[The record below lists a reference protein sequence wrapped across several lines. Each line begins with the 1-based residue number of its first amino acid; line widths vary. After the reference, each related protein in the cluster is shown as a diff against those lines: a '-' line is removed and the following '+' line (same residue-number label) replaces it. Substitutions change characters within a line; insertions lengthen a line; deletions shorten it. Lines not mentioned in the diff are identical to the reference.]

1 MTTIH
6 IYLDKRSLRAGGE
19 AQLKIGI
26 NKKGSSS
33 YIPLGVR
40 LLPSQWDKTRERIKE
55 HPRKAQL
62 QSFIDGRK
70 ARVQQIILELTE
82 REELVGLTA
91 TKIKDKVLDILEP
104 DEERDSFY
112 FRFVSYGNSRKALST
127 KDKYAQTAKHMLEY
141 DASIKTKSFEDITLD
156 WLHGFDSFLIKSNP
170 SKNGRNIHFRNI
182 RAVFNDAIDNDITT
196 AYPFRKFKIVAEET
210 KKRSLTVDEL
220 REQFSKEGY
229 FNDLFKL
236 SFMLIGINIVDLCH
250 LRGIERGRIEYKREK
265 TGKHYSIKVEDEA
278 MAIINAHRGKKYLL
292 DILDR
297 YKSVHTF
304 TIAFN
309 RSLPYTSYWARHSW
323 ATIANSLQIPI
334 DTISR
339 ALGHS
344 FTTGAKV
351 TSIYI
356 KFDTS
361 VVDAANRKVLD
372 YVLYNK

>member
-1 MTTIH
+1 M
-6 IYLDKRSLRAGGE
+6 S
-19 AQLKIGI
+19 
-26 NKKGSSS
+26 
-33 YIPLGVR
+33 
-40 LLPSQWDKTRERIKE
+40 
-55 HPRKAQL
+55 
-62 QSFIDGRK
+62 
-70 ARVQQIILELTE
+70 
-82 REELVGLTA
+82 
-91 TKIKDKVLDILEP
+91 
-104 DEERDSFY
+104 
-112 FRFVSYGNSRKALST
+112 
-127 KDKYAQTAKHMLEY
+127 
-141 DASIKTKSFEDITLD
+141 
-156 WLHGFDSFLIKSNP
+156 
-170 SKNGRNIHFRNI
+170 
-182 RAVFNDAIDNDITT
+182 
-196 AYPFRKFKIVAEET
+196 
-210 KKRSLTVDEL
+210 
-220 REQFSKEGY
+220 
-229 FNDLFKL
+229 
-236 SFMLIGINIVDLCH
+236 
-250 LRGIERGRIEYKREK
+250 
-265 TGKHYSIKVEDEA
+265 SIKVEDEA

-372 YVLYNK
+372 YVLYDK